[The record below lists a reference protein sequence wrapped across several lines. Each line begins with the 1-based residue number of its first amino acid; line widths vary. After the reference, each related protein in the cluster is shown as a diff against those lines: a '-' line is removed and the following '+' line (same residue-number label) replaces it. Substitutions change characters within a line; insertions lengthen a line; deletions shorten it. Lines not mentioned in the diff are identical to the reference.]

1 MDVLIA
7 TAKDMPA
14 WRDTLAARLPEARV
28 HAGPDAPACDYAVLW
43 KPAPALFER
52 QTRLKAM
59 FSLGAGVDA
68 LLALPTLPRAVPL
81 VRMEDAGMAAQMV
94 EYALYVA
101 LREFRGLR
109 GYAEAQAGARWVQRP
124 ARTRSD
130 FRIGVLGL
138 GVLGGAVAHA
148 LADFGFDVT
157 GWSRSPRDV
166 SGVHCVHGAATL
178 DALLARSELVL
189 LFLPATA
196 ETEGL
201 LDRARIARL
210 PPGAAV
216 ANLSRGELID
226 EDALLVALDAGAV
239 GAAYLDV
246 FRHEP
251 LPADHPFWRHPRVR
265 ITPHVAALTDIGVA
279 CAQVAAKIRR
289 LEAGEPVSGV
299 VDVDRGY

>member
-7 TAKDMPA
+7 TAKDMLA
-14 WRDTLAARLPEARV
+14 WRDTLAAQLPEARV

-68 LLALPTLPRAVPL
+68 LLALPTLPRSVPL

-109 GYAEAQAGARWVQRP
+109 DYAEAQASARWAPRP
-124 ARTRSD
+124 ARARSD

-166 SGVHCVHGAATL
+166 ARVHCVHGAATL
-178 DALLARSELVL
+178 DAVLARSELVL

-196 ETEGL
+196 ETDGL

-210 PPGAAV
+210 PRGAAV

-226 EDALLVALDAGAV
+226 EDALLEALDAGAV

-251 LPADHPFWRHPRVR
+251 LPADHRFWRHPRVG

-289 LEAGEPVSGV
+289 LEAGAPVSGV